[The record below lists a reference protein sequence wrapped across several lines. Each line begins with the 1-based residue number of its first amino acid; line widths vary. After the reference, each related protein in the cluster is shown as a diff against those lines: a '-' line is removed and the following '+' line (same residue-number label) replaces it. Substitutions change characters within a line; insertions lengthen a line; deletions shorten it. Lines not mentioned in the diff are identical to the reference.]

1 MIEVNAD
8 RFLQSLHEL
17 RSFGASG
24 HGKGVVRP
32 AFTPDEVAAR
42 DWVGGKITEAGLT
55 LAMDAMGNQFGIAPG
70 GGLLLGSHTDSQ
82 PEGGWLDGALG
93 VMAGLGVGP

>member
-32 AFTPDEVAAR
+32 AFILDELAAR
-42 DWVGGKITEAGLT
+42 D
-55 LAMDAMGNQFGIAPG
+55 
-70 GGLLLGSHTDSQ
+70 
-82 PEGGWLDGALG
+82 
-93 VMAGLGVGP
+93 GVGS

>member
-32 AFTPDEVAAR
+32 AFILDDLAAR
-42 DWVGGKITEAGLT
+42 D
-55 LAMDAMGNQFGIAPG
+55 
-70 GGLLLGSHTDSQ
+70 
-82 PEGGWLDGALG
+82 
-93 VMAGLGVGP
+93 GVGS